1 MDEILLKG
9 REQCHEAVLQIIPIT
24 VAFLLQGTAWNGRH
38 RLLGL
43 AGRGAAEP
51 GKVLHPVALSKDVL
65 AGKGLIDFDPWP
77 KAMQIKPIKSHR
89 SISWFVG
96 ETLTSIIYEAD
107 DGLLT
112 FTDLPY
118 EEHVRILHG
127 RAILTSVDGHRQIF
141 DPGDDFIV
149 PKGWSGTWQLSGQY
163 REIATF
169 DDF

>member
-1 MDEILLKG
+1 MKLFFSSYPLPWRSFYKVPLGMAAIVSL
-9 REQCHEAVLQIIPIT
+9 AW
-24 VAFLLQGTAWNGRH
+24 QGA
-38 RLLGL
+38 
-43 AGRGAAEP
+43 GAAEP

-169 DDF
+169 ETRSLDAAMQRWFGK